1 MSMRSKISL
10 LLFAVG
16 ALGACSPP
24 QLSGTVRVDGSA
36 TVLPLS
42 AAMAEGFHHIQP
54 NVIISNEFSGTGGGF
69 RKFCAGQ
76 TDINAASR
84 PINAAE
90 TEQCKAQKIVF
101 FELPVA
107 FDSLS
112 VVVNPKNTFVECL
125 TTQELKAIWEPAAEG
140 KVTSWRQVRST
151 FPDQPLTL
159 FGPGKDSGTFD
170 YFTLAVVGT
179 ESSSRGDYAKSED
192 DAVIERGVEGDSNA
206 LGYFGYAYYKANK
219 DKLKLVAVN
228 GGHGCVLPSAQS
240 VADETYV
247 PLSRPLFIYV
257 NQAASQRPE
266 VRDFIHFYLAFDS
279 TQYVTKV
286 GYVPLSK
293 GTLSVQ
299 AARFDKGITGPSI
312 GGHGSVLG
320 LGLKWASVEDEDK
333 ERSRLAQ

>member
-1 MSMRSKISL
+1 MGSRIFLM
-10 LLFAVG
+10 LFVVG
-16 ALGACSPP
+16 AITACNPP
-24 QLSGTVRVDGSA
+24 QLSGTVHVDGSA

-42 AAMAEGFHHIQP
+42 AAMAEEFRKKQP
-54 NVIISNEFSGTGGGF
+54 NVTISNQFSGTGGGF
-69 RKFCAGQ
+69 KKFCAGQ

-84 PINAAE
+84 PINATE
-90 TEQCKAQKIVF
+90 TEQCKAQKINF

-112 VVVNPKNTFVECL
+112 VVVNAKNAFVECL
-125 TTQELKAIWEPAAEG
+125 TTQELKAIWEPGAEG
-140 KVTSWRQVRST
+140 KLTNWRQVRPT

-179 ESSSRGDYAKSED
+179 ESTSRSDYTKSED
-192 DAVIERGVEGDSNA
+192 DAVIERGVEGDPNA

-228 GGHGCVLPSAQS
+228 NGHGCVLPSEQTVSNESYA
-240 VADETYV
+240 
-247 PLSRPLFIYV
+247 PLSRPLFIYITV
-257 NQAASQRPE
+257 PASQRTE
-266 VRDFIHFYLAFDS
+266 IRAFTHFYLAFDS

-286 GYVPLSK
+286 GYVPLSRS
-293 GTLSVQ
+293 TLSVQ
-299 AARFDKGITGPSI
+299 VARFDKGITGSAL

-320 LGLKWASVEDEDK
+320 LGLKWASVENDDEA
-333 ERSRLAQ
+333 RSRLAQ

>member
-1 MSMRSKISL
+1 MVLKIL
-10 LLFAVG
+10 LLLLVAG
-16 ALGACSPP
+16 ALSACSPP
-24 QLSGTVRVDGSA
+24 QYSGTVHVDGSS

-42 AAMAEGFHHIQP
+42 ASMADGFRKSQP
-54 NVIISNEFSGTGGGF
+54 GVTISNQFSGTGGGF
-69 RKFCAGQ
+69 KKFCAGQ

-90 TEQCKAQKIVF
+90 TEQCSAQKITF
-101 FELPVA
+101 FELPAA

-112 VVVNPKNTFVECL
+112 VLVNPKNTFVDCL

-140 KVTSWRQVRST
+140 KLTNWRQVRSS

-170 YFTLAVVGT
+170 YFTLAVVGS
-179 ESSSRGDYAKSED
+179 ESSSRSDYTKSED

-206 LGYFGYAYYKANK
+206 LGYFGFAYYQANK
-219 DKLKLVAVN
+219 EKLKLVAIDN
-228 GGHGCVLPSAQS
+228 GHGCILPSEQTVS
-240 VADETYV
+240 NETYV

-257 NQAASQRPE
+257 NEVASHRTE
-266 VRDFIHFYLAFDS
+266 VRAFIHFYLAFDS
-279 TQYVTKV
+279 TQYVSKV

-293 GTLSVQ
+293 SILSVQ
-299 AARFDKGITGPSI
+299 TARFDKGITGSAL

-320 LGLKWASVEDEDK
+320 LGLKWATVENDDEA
-333 ERSRLAQ
+333 RSRLAQ

>member
-1 MSMRSKISL
+1 MRSKISL
-10 LLFAVG
+10 MLFVVG
-16 ALGACSPP
+16 AMSACSPP
-24 QLSGTVRVDGSA
+24 QLSGTVHVDGSA

-42 AAMAEGFHHIQP
+42 AAMAAGFRQSQP
-54 NVIISNEFSGTGGGF
+54 NVTISNEFSGTGGGF
-69 RKFCAGQ
+69 KKFCAGQ

-90 TEQCKAQKIVF
+90 TEQCKAQKIDF

-112 VVVNPKNTFVECL
+112 VVVNPKNSFVDCL
-125 TTQELKAIWEPAAEG
+125 TSQELKAIWEPAVEG
-140 KVTSWRQVRST
+140 KVTSWRQVRAS

-170 YFTLAVVGT
+170 YFTLAIIGT
-179 ESSSRGDYAKSED
+179 ESASRGDYTKSED
-192 DAVIERGVEGDSNA
+192 DAVIERGVEGDPNA
-206 LGYFGYAYYKANK
+206 LGYFGYAYYQANK

-228 GGHGCVLPSAQS
+228 SGHGCVLPSAQTVS
-240 VADETYV
+240 DETYV

-257 NQAASQRPE
+257 NEAASQRAE
-266 VRDFIHFYLAFDS
+266 VRAFTHYYLAFDS
-279 TQYVTKV
+279 TQYVTRV
-286 GYVPLSK
+286 GYVPLSR

-299 AARFDKGITGPSI
+299 AARFDKGITGSAL

-320 LGLKWASVEDEDK
+320 LGLKWASVDNDDEA
-333 ERSRLAQ
+333 RSRLAQ